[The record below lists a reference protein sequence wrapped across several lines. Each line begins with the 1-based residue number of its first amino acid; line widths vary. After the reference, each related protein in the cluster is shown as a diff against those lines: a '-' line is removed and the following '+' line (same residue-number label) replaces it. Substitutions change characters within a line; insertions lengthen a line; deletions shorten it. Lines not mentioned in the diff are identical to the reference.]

1 MKFQNRQNSPRAEKI
16 RTVNPLVVRWGQG
29 LNGRELSG
37 MMEPFIYLDRD
48 LGFIEISLVKSQRM
62 HISCQYTSLYV
73 TFTPKEKNYK
83 PILNSN

>member
-1 MKFQNRQNSPRAEKI
+1 MGA
-16 RTVNPLVVRWGQG
+16 RTEWEGTFRDDGNI
-29 LNGRELSG
+29 
-37 MMEPFIYLDRD
+37 IYLDRD

-62 HISCQYTSLYV
+62 HISSQYTSLYV